1 MSTSPAAHSAALSR
15 VPAPMDPSRAG
26 RPPGWVAPLI
36 AGLVVVVGVVLLA
49 SSGRNSLVALVLGV
63 LMPAAL
69 VLLFDRAPG
78 LALVGLALVLLGHL
92 GLNMSLSGVLMLV
105 APILIFGGA
114 AFGSQATMVLSGI
127 AVGASPVAFLGLIL
141 LARFGVS
148 GIDSFTS
155 GFAWSRLPAALA
167 AVLRDF
173 PVSFVFLLV
182 MMLVV
187 PWILGLA
194 WRSVVR
200 SRRDAAQA
208 AVARGMAERETEAA
222 RDIARLRAGQTQL
235 ARDVHDVVGHSLA
248 VILAQAQSAQYLG
261 DDEVD
266 KMRETLGHVADT
278 ARRSLGDVRAVLSGT
293 REQASAASAGLESL
307 IAGVRAAGNE
317 VIERVEGV
325 PRPLP
330 PELEQV
336 VYRVT
341 QEMLTNALKHGR
353 AGGPVWVRQ
362 VWPDTIGALVRID
375 VHNLIDAPPPALE
388 GGIGLGSM
396 ADRLASVGG
405 GLRTEIEDTVQGLM
419 FGASAWL
426 PLRAAEVQG
435 AAVPAVERVAG

>member
-1 MSTSPAAHSAALSR
+1 
-15 VPAPMDPSRAG
+15 MDPSRAG

-155 GFAWSRLPAALA
+155 GFAWSRLPVALA

-182 MMLVV
+182 MTLVV